1 MDETDCL
8 LAVAAC
14 QHAQD
19 LGARIVD
26 FAQRSDA
33 RLDFWADVLGRAEVA
48 ALQERGLRLVWL
60 EEIAHLLGNMLW
72 FSVLLAKEDVDGDV
86 LELGVDVQDHVALA
100 EEHHDGIVILR
111 QMLGAFRDLCQGKVP
126 RQFCRIGFDLV
137 DVLELAV
144 LAVEEIDREM
154 TC

>member
-1 MDETDCL
+1 
-8 LAVAAC
+8 
-14 QHAQD
+14 
-19 LGARIVD
+19 
-26 FAQRSDA
+26 
-33 RLDFWADVLGRAEVA
+33 
-48 ALQERGLRLVWL
+48 
-60 EEIAHLLGNMLW
+60 MLW